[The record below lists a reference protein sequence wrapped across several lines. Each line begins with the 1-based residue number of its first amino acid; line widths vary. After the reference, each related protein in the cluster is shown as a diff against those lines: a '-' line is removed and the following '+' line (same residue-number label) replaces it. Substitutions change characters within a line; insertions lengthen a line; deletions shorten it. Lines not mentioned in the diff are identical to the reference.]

1 MDIFTRNYETLSTYA
16 SNLLYRM
23 PWLVDK
29 GYTPKDV
36 VHETYITYCRYLDKF
51 KDYEEQKLL
60 QVLKNLLY
68 WTVKGMQKKDRESLV
83 EDFILDTVTNE
94 PLANERLFN
103 KELTNMISLLD
114 TDDSTMLNLRLAG
127 YSYEEINRMHNI
139 SDSRKLLKGS
149 MSRLGR
155 MMGLETPETELTG
168 TLASFVKEKLSIS
181 EMSRRTGVSPYLV
194 KENLKGILGN
204 RFREYTEYTQKKK
217 RRT

>member
-1 MDIFTRNYETLSTYA
+1 MDIFTRNYEKLNAYA
-16 SNLLYRM
+16 ANLLYRM

-36 VHETYITYCRYLDKF
+36 VHETYITYCHYLDKF

-68 WTVKGMQKKDRESLV
+68 WTVKGIQRKDRESLV
-83 EDFILDTVTNE
+83 EDFILDTATNE
-94 PLANERLFN
+94 PLVNERLFN
-103 KELTNMISLLD
+103 KELSTMISLLD
-114 TDDSTMLNLRLAG
+114 TEDSQMFNLRLAG

-155 MMGLETPETELTG
+155 MMGLETPDSELTG
-168 TLASFVKEKLSIS
+168 TLASYIRQNMSIS

-194 KENLKGILGN
+194 KENLKGLLKGG
-204 RFREYTEYTQKKK
+204 FREYTEYTQKKK